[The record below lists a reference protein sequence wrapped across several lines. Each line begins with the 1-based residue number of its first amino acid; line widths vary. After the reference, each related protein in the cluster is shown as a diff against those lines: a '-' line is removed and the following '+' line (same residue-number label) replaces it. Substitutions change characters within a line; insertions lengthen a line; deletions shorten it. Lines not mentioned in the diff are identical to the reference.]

1 MRILTGR
8 KKETK
13 QEADAKL
20 KKKQIS
26 TSLQTQQ
33 APTSEI
39 GATNGM
45 PLFLKYDNKINDLKT
60 SQDSSKNK
68 HTPTDKEEDL
78 DNHEQNSTESEA
90 SEDIAPTEG
99 ITPHRPP
106 RTGPLS
112 VPDQYNQDEP
122 DSNQAIDFK
131 NVKEAGTPVKNLAS
145 ASTSFVARSDH
156 KTVTSSKDNSLIT
169 APVPQ
174 LNQILTGKKSLA
186 AEEERVSEGIEAKP
200 LLAAGDPNTGKKVT
214 ENEMAAEEDEGKN
227 ALSKNMILGAA
238 NKDIDLVSAQTDST
252 NALAVLIGTAGNLG
266 SLMSTGVKFSPNEQ
280 ETQVDVNLAKS
291 GQQQRL
297 ATESLA
303 TDFLNRN
310 AGQLQVFFALGLTVP
325 EKIRTLAATSKLEI
339 DRSVATNS
347 ASVTNVFDSG
357 KNRSRSAAAG
367 ARNLIIRQHKETIP
381 LFKAAT
387 KAAKVKAEKAHKS
400 AITILSSQEIKQ
412 IAKIH
417 TLYADGDRIYRATGT
432 TIGSKAIKKASEW
445 EKLYISQ
452 KINRDDN
459 LSDGPLTDDRM
470 EARSKAALLVG
481 EEYKKELVT
490 VANEQADEAQKGK
503 AKDLTTA
510 SETASKQRE
519 TLYGQ
524 LKTALDGLDKAET
537 DATTTAD
544 VSKDNMVQSVNS
556 SLSTTL
562 KALTALESTE
572 LARLTAYGEQQK
584 LAIDRDANLAI
595 ASLVKG
601 TDQAITTLGKLLS
614 DFAASAGD
622 TSAPNQEAL
631 MNLLAESQAQFDS
644 VSTMLMQQLEDG
656 IQSSEKGID
665 SGGSQTVEA
674 LSTLG
679 QNAISQSTTTVNE
692 FASGMASTSQSATT
706 SFRQMQTSHTK
717 SADGAATAA
726 DQGFQQ
732 ITTSIEAHF
741 STGNKALEEN
751 FKNSAK
757 ALEEGLEQQGLS
769 KMDDTV
775 KEEADKAAAQVQPRW
790 KSVLKVLLVIAV
802 VLVVALVAGPAV
814 IGAVGA
820 FAGTLGASA
829 ATAGAIGTI
838 VGGAIVGAA
847 SGAVIQIG
855 NNVIDGERS
864 LSGIFKG
871 VGTAMAVGAIG
882 GALGGAGALLGKAAG
897 SLFSSGLG
905 KLVVDKGI
913 NMLGDIGGN
922 IVGDLVSGNPI
933 TLEGVVKGAA
943 VGIGAA
949 GAMGRLGKLGNL
961 NSSGKLGALGRGIN
975 KAGTKLEGIQ
985 TKASGVGESIGG
997 KAGGKVKGVFAA
1009 PEISTI
1015 KPSVEVT
1022 APRSVV
1028 SEAPTAPKSAVAES
1042 APVPPKSTIEAP
1054 APIKPVAESPTAK
1067 PTAEQPMVSKAA
1079 AEQPGP
1085 SRAQPE
1091 AAEPPKA
1098 SPEAEGVPSKTA
1110 KDQEI
1115 LDETAAKKNIDLTQ
1129 EDLNTELDLVAK
1141 AKPKPIA
1148 EGDYDAEVDLGNGH
1162 KWKRQKETGAWCRHS
1177 PEPISCTL
1185 PEFGPKHPDMKV
1197 EMKPKAEIEAEVKAK
1212 TQAKAEA
1219 EAEVKPKPEAEAE
1232 VKTKSETEGEVKPET
1247 QPDAKPKELTGQ
1259 EKAQERLQELG
1270 VEKTAKEMELSDL
1283 RKKRDALRKEYDEA
1297 MDAKNKAVKEWD
1309 AAKGNSAKAEAAR
1322 TKALEALARAKATVK
1337 KINELPS
1344 DEALS
1349 KELKKLEGEIG
1360 IEGIK
1365 ADPSSRGLLVCFS
1378 PDTLVLTP
1386 QGPRPIDE
1394 LRAGDLVWTF
1404 DFGSHARRA
1413 RPILQVHRG
1422 HTLAF
1427 HRLRTDRGEIVAT
1440 SQHRFW
1446 VESDLAWRT
1455 ADTLSPGEI
1464 LRDADGGQLR
1474 VLENAREAVDAAATC
1489 TLSVE
1494 ECHNFFVGPG
1504 ALVHNEPVDVGLGGD
1519 FVIYRG
1525 TNPNPKFAGKI
1536 YIGQTTDLDIYG
1548 EARGSASRQGEHQK
1562 LAKKRLAEDAAG
1574 IKKLSVRDKAFYEFM
1589 KDATLEPIVKGI
1601 ATQDQAD
1608 YLEQRNIDL
1617 ERQVSGK
1624 DNVMNRRN
1632 EITSE
1637 SHMKAVVQ
1645 RIKADPAVKA
1655 KGYCP

>member
-1 MRILTGR
+1 MRLLTSR

-26 TSLQTQQ
+26 TSLLTQQ

-68 HTPTDKEEDL
+68 LTPTDKEENL
-78 DNHEQNSTESEA
+78 ANHEQNSTEAEA
-90 SEDIAPTEG
+90 SEEIAPTGG
-99 ITPHRPP
+99 ITPHVPP

-112 VPDQYNQDEP
+112 VLDQFNQGEP

-131 NVKEAGTPVKNLAS
+131 NDKEAGTPVKYLAS

-156 KTVTSSKDNSLIT
+156 KPVTSSKDNSLIT
-169 APVPQ
+169 APVPP

-186 AEEERVSEGIEAKP
+186 VEEGISEGIEAKP
-200 LLAAGDPNTGKKVT
+200 FFAAGDPNTGKKVT
-214 ENEMAAEEDEGKN
+214 ENDMAAEENEGKN
-227 ALSKNMILGAA
+227 ALSEDMILDAA
-238 NKDIDLVSAQTDST
+238 SKDIDLDSAQTDST
-252 NALAVLIGTAGNLG
+252 NALAVLSGTAGNLG

-280 ETQVDVNLAKS
+280 ETQEDANLAKS

-310 AGQLQVFFALGLTVP
+310 AGQLQVLISLGLTVP
-325 EKIRTLAATSKLEI
+325 ERIRALAATSKLEI

-347 ASVTNVFDSG
+347 ASVTNVFDSS

-387 KAAKVKAEKAHKS
+387 KAAKAKAEKAHKS
-400 AITILSSQEIKQ
+400 ALTILSSQEIKQ

-432 TIGSKAIKKASEW
+432 TIGVKAIKKASQW
-445 EKLYISQ
+445 EKHYISQ

-459 LSDGPLTDDRM
+459 LTDGPLTDDRM
-470 EARSKAALLVG
+470 EARAKAALQVG
-481 EEYKKELVT
+481 EEYKKELVK

-503 AKDLTTA
+503 AKDLSTA
-510 SETASKQRE
+510 SETASKQKE
-519 TLYGQ
+519 TLSGQ

-537 DATTTAD
+537 DAITTAD
-544 VSKDNMVQSVNS
+544 VSKDSMVQSVNG
-556 SLSTTL
+556 SLATTL

-601 TDQAITTLGKLLS
+601 TDQAITTLSKLLS
-614 DFAASAGD
+614 DFAASACN
-622 TSAPNQEAL
+622 TSAPDQEAL

-679 QNAISQSTTTVNE
+679 ENAISQSTTTVNE
-692 FASGMASTSQSATT
+692 FASGMTSTSQSAST

-732 ITTSIEAHF
+732 ITTSIETHF

-769 KMDDTV
+769 KMDATV
-775 KEEADKAAAQVQPRW
+775 EEEAKKAAEQVQPRW

-961 NSSGKLGALGRGIN
+961 SGSGKLGALGRGIN

-985 TKASGVGESIGG
+985 TKANGIGESIGG
-997 KAGGKVKGVFAA
+997 KAGTKVKGVFAS
-1009 PEISTI
+1009 PEIPKI

-1022 APRSVV
+1022 APKSVV
-1028 SEAPTAPKSAVAES
+1028 SEAPTAPKPAVTES
-1042 APVPPKSTIEAP
+1042 APAPTKSTTEAP

-1067 PTAEQPMVSKAA
+1067 TTAEQPMVSKAA

-1085 SRAQPE
+1085 SKAQPE

-1098 SPEAEGVPSKTA
+1098 SPEAEGVPSKSA

-1141 AKPKPIA
+1141 AKPKTIA

-1185 PEFGPKHPDMKV
+1185 PQFGPKHPDMKV

-1212 TQAKAEA
+1212 TQAEAEA
-1219 EAEVKPKPEAEAE
+1219 EAEIKPKSEAEAE
-1232 VKTKSETEGEVKPET
+1232 IKTKSETEAETKTKSETEGEVKPKPET
-1247 QPDAKPKELTGQ
+1247 EAEAKPKSEVEPEAKKDTDTNKKAEEASAKPDADPADAEAL
-1259 EKAQERLQELG
+1259 KAQMEQLDTKSQQLRDAAKVDAPKAREAKNRYDKAKRQADTLDNEVTGLKAITKEAVERNPAL
-1270 VEKTAKEMELSDL
+1270 KEQY
-1283 RKKRDALRKEYDEA
+1283 KKAQDVREALRK
-1297 MDAKNKAVKEWD
+1297 AKTELKT
-1309 AAKGNSAKAEAAR
+1309 AEAEYK
-1322 TKALEALARAKATVK
+1322 T
-1337 KINELPS
+1337 
-1344 DEALS
+1344 
-1349 KELKKLEGEIG
+1349 
-1360 IEGIK
+1360 IK
-1365 ADPSSRGLLVCFS
+1365 
-1378 PDTLVLTP
+1378 
-1386 QGPRPIDE
+1386 
-1394 LRAGDLVWTF
+1394 
-1404 DFGSHARRA
+1404 
-1413 RPILQVHRG
+1413 
-1422 HTLAF
+1422 
-1427 HRLRTDRGEIVAT
+1427 
-1440 SQHRFW
+1440 
-1446 VESDLAWRT
+1446 
-1455 ADTLSPGEI
+1455 
-1464 LRDADGGQLR
+1464 
-1474 VLENAREAVDAAATC
+1474 
-1489 TLSVE
+1489 
-1494 ECHNFFVGPG
+1494 
-1504 ALVHNEPVDVGLGGD
+1504 
-1519 FVIYRG
+1519 
-1525 TNPNPKFAGKI
+1525 
-1536 YIGQTTDLDIYG
+1536 
-1548 EARGSASRQGEHQK
+1548 
-1562 LAKKRLAEDAAG
+1562 
-1574 IKKLSVRDKAFYEFM
+1574 
-1589 KDATLEPIVKGI
+1589 
-1601 ATQDQAD
+1601 ATQDARYDQIHKNN
-1608 YLEQRNIDL
+1608 LEIEKLSRPELDLPPMQRGRVNEVRVLKEEELLGIKPQLTVRDPKTGEYAVTIPDAVRPNGRTVDVKDVAVLSETQQLRLQREYSRQRGQKPEIITGKKTEVPAEMEENYIIRRRPDL
-1617 ERQVSGK
+1617 GPR
-1624 DNVMNRRN
+1624 
-1632 EITSE
+1632 
-1637 SHMKAVVQ
+1637 
-1645 RIKADPAVKA
+1645 
-1655 KGYCP
+1655 

>member
-1 MRILTGR
+1 MRILTSR

-26 TSLQTQQ
+26 TSLLTQQ

-60 SQDSSKNK
+60 SKDSSKNK
-68 HTPTDKEEDL
+68 LSPTDKEEDL
-78 DNHEQNSTESEA
+78 DNHEQISTESEA
-90 SEDIAPTEG
+90 SEEIAPTGG
-99 ITPHRPP
+99 ITPHGPP

-112 VPDQYNQDEP
+112 VLDQFNQGEP

-131 NVKEAGTPVKNLAS
+131 NAKEAGTPVKYLAS

-156 KTVTSSKDNSLIT
+156 KPVTSSKDNSLIT
-169 APVPQ
+169 APVPP

-186 AEEERVSEGIEAKP
+186 VEEGISEGIEAKP
-200 LLAAGDPNTGKKVT
+200 FFAAGDPNTGKKVT
-214 ENEMAAEEDEGKN
+214 ENDMAAEENEGKN
-227 ALSKNMILGAA
+227 ALSEKVILDAA
-238 NKDIDLVSAQTDST
+238 SKDIDLDSAQTDST
-252 NALAVLIGTAGNLG
+252 NALAVLSGTAGNLG

-280 ETQVDVNLAKS
+280 ETQEDANLAKS

-310 AGQLQVFFALGLTVP
+310 AGQLQVFISLGLTVP
-325 EKIRTLAATSKLEI
+325 ERIRALAATSKLEI

-347 ASVTNVFDSG
+347 ASVTNVFDSS

-387 KAAKVKAEKAHKS
+387 KAAKAKAEKAHKS
-400 AITILSSQEIKQ
+400 ALTILSSQEIKQ

-432 TIGSKAIKKASEW
+432 TIGVKAIKKASQW
-445 EKLYISQ
+445 EKHYISQ

-470 EARSKAALLVG
+470 EARAKAALQVG
-481 EEYKKELVT
+481 EEYKKELVK

-503 AKDLTTA
+503 AKDLSTA
-510 SETASKQRE
+510 SETASKQKE
-519 TLYGQ
+519 TLSGQ

-544 VSKDNMVQSVNS
+544 VSKDSMVQSVNG
-556 SLSTTL
+556 SLATTL

-601 TDQAITTLGKLLS
+601 TDQAITTLSKLLS
-614 DFAASAGD
+614 DFAASACN
-622 TSAPNQEAL
+622 TSAPDQEAL

-692 FASGMASTSQSATT
+692 FASGMTSTSQSAST

-732 ITTSIEAHF
+732 ITTSIETHF

-769 KMDDTV
+769 KMDATV
-775 KEEADKAAAQVQPRW
+775 EEEAKKAAEQVQPRW

-961 NSSGKLGALGRGIN
+961 SGSGKLGALGRGIN

-985 TKASGVGESIGG
+985 TKANGIGESIGG
-997 KAGGKVKGVFAA
+997 KAGTKVKGVFAS
-1009 PEISTI
+1009 PEIPKI

-1028 SEAPTAPKSAVAES
+1028 SEAPTAPKPAVTEA
-1042 APVPPKSTIEAP
+1042 APAPTKSTTEAP

-1067 PTAEQPMVSKAA
+1067 TNAEQPMVSKAA
-1079 AEQPGP
+1079 TEQPGP
-1085 SRAQPE
+1085 SKARPE

-1098 SPEAEGVPSKTA
+1098 SPEAEGVPSKSA

-1141 AKPKPIA
+1141 AKPKTIA

-1185 PEFGPKHPDMKV
+1185 PQFGPKHPDMKV

-1219 EAEVKPKPEAEAE
+1219 EAEVKPKSEAEAEAGVKSKPETESEFKTKPAAEAE
-1232 VKTKSETEGEVKPET
+1232 VKSKPEAEAKAKPKSETEAEAQVKAKQEAVAEVKP
-1247 QPDAKPKELTGQ
+1247 QP
-1259 EKAQERLQELG
+1259 
-1270 VEKTAKEMELSDL
+1270 
-1283 RKKRDALRKEYDEA
+1283 
-1297 MDAKNKAVKEWD
+1297 
-1309 AAKGNSAKAEAAR
+1309 
-1322 TKALEALARAKATVK
+1322 
-1337 KINELPS
+1337 
-1344 DEALS
+1344 
-1349 KELKKLEGEIG
+1349 KLEGKPLKPKTKKQLEA
-1360 IEGIK
+1360 EANAQAK
-1365 ADPSSRGLLVCFS
+1365 AK
-1378 PDTLVLTP
+1378 
-1386 QGPRPIDE
+1386 
-1394 LRAGDLVWTF
+1394 AK
-1404 DFGSHARRA
+1404 
-1413 RPILQVHRG
+1413 
-1422 HTLAF
+1422 
-1427 HRLRTDRGEIVAT
+1427 
-1440 SQHRFW
+1440 
-1446 VESDLAWRT
+1446 VEK
-1455 ADTLSPGEI
+1455 E
-1464 LRDADGGQLR
+1464 Q
-1474 VLENAREAVDAAATC
+1474 
-1489 TLSVE
+1489 
-1494 ECHNFFVGPG
+1494 
-1504 ALVHNEPVDVGLGGD
+1504 
-1519 FVIYRG
+1519 
-1525 TNPNPKFAGKI
+1525 
-1536 YIGQTTDLDIYG
+1536 
-1548 EARGSASRQGEHQK
+1548 QK
-1562 LAKKRLAEDAAG
+1562 LAKGKEKAEKKATAEAKQRELVEKAKLEIGEDGTFKSPDLEEKYEKYLKRKALAKETARNRSEWKVAHDFWTLESPTVRGNNFNKTAGENYDFNEVHLSNDKRVDSYKPPDPKKGFKGEIVSRKAVDFDVIDDSTFKSYLKEMGEKYAPGTG
-1574 IKKLSVRDKAFYEFM
+1574 IKSTKYQDDFPEGSKLQGELILEVPNINQGTLRAK
-1589 KDATLEPIVKGI
+1589 TLEQMALEKGVKI
-1601 ATQDQAD
+1601 R
-1608 YLEQRNIDL
+1608 Y
-1617 ERQVSGK
+1617 
-1624 DNVMNRRN
+1624 
-1632 EITSE
+1632 TSE
-1637 SHMKAVVQ
+1637 
-1645 RIKADPAVKA
+1645 
-1655 KGYCP
+1655 